1 MIPQSAYLSFQI
13 LEEVDCGGIGGNDVI
28 FGKVHVSNWL
38 DTFRTSRGN
47 PCLLSFSL
55 FMIPG
60 F

>member
-28 FGKVHVSNWL
+28 FGKVHVSNWP
-38 DTFRTSRGN
+38 DTFRTSVEEILAS
-47 PCLLSFSL
+47 PLFL